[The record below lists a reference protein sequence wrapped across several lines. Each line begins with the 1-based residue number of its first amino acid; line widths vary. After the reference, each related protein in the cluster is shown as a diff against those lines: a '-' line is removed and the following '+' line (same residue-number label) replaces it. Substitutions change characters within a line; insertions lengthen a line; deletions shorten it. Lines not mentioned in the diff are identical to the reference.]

1 MDPLPQKS
9 EGALSYSRPVIMTTE
24 KSRAELEVEYGRRNV
39 EQSLV
44 IWSALTKAIEKD
56 KAIAD
61 IDAGAKAPSEA

>member
-1 MDPLPQKS
+1 
-9 EGALSYSRPVIMTTE
+9 MTTE